1 MIESIVV
8 GLVVMVFFL
17 MALLAAFIVLA
28 VAGAL
33 MLMLMSV
40 IDLTYAGVHRLFTKK
55 RENE

>member
-8 GLVVMVFFL
+8 GLVFAVFFL

-28 VAGAL
+28 TAGAL
-33 MLMLMSV
+33 LTLLLSV